1 MLPLWELP
9 HSSSAH
15 TAHLKCSGF
24 QIPLLKWSYI
34 CVHFDLPPTQ
44 TPIFTNTG
52 ITLVALFSLLCKSQR
67 IQLVPMAMWLEQS
80 QRQSMQKNSENLF
93 FFFFKLLWYCII
105 LYWAHTQK
113 CFIHKAGSSSC
124 EPRLRAAEK
133 DKDEIQEVAVS
144 LAAAKGISLNS
155 AVAVWHF
162 HIKRTA
168 LRCGAS
174 PSERPMP
181 FPL

>member
-15 TAHLKCSGF
+15 TARLKCSGF

-52 ITLVALFSLLCKSQR
+52 ITLVALFSLLCKSRR
-67 IQLVPMAMWLEQS
+67 IVPMAMWLEQS
-80 QRQSMQKNSENLF
+80 QRQSMQNNSFSF
-93 FFFFKLLWYCII
+93 FFFNCCDIIVYYII
-105 LYWAHTQK
+105 LHWAHTQK
-113 CFIHKAGSSSC
+113 YFIHKAGSSSC
-124 EPRLRAAEK
+124 EPRLRAAER
-133 DKDEIQEVAVS
+133 DKDEIQEAAVS

-168 LRCGAS
+168 LWCCAS
-174 PSERPMP
+174 PSERQRPS
-181 FPL
+181 PL